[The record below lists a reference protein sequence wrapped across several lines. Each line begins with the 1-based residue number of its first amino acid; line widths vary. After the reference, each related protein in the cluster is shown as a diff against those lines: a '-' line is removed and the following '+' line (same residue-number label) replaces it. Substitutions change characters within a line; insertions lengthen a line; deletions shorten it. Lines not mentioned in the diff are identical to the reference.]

1 MISTNDRQTG
11 YLIYLE
17 TLVIRAI
24 VMIIIPR
31 PSVKRLRKMNG
42 RIYLMPDNPDFSP
55 IEVSGDMQVEIC
67 GVVTYIL
74 HNLLINS

>member
-1 MISTNDRQTG
+1 
-11 YLIYLE
+11 
-17 TLVIRAI
+17 
-24 VMIIIPR
+24 MIIIPR